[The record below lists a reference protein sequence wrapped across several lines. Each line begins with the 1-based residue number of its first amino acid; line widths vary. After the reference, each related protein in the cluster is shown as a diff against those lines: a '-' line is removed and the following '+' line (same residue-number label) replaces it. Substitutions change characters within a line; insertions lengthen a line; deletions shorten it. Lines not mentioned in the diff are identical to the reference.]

1 MLAIGAFLFLLVC
14 VFGSYLVSGGSVA
27 PLAEA
32 LPFEL
37 WTIGGAALGSFVMS
51 NSMHDVKHSIAGFG
65 KIVKGAAFG
74 KTDYIELL
82 SLLYFLV
89 RLASTKG
96 NMAVEPHIEKPLE
109 SAAFQKFPRILANK
123 FATATI
129 CDYLRM
135 VGMNA
140 DDPNQIEDVMAR
152 ELKKTLNEEL
162 HGAHALQTM
171 ADGLPALGIVAAV
184 LGVIKTMS
192 HIDRPP
198 AVLGG
203 MIASALTGTF
213 LGVLLAYGMVGPFA
227 GRLKGVVEE
236 EAKYYEVIRAVLV
249 THLHGNAPQV
259 SVEFGSQDGA
269 EPAHAILRGAGG
281 RGQHGADLTGPAL
294 PRSGRGV
301 LASRPIALPHWRPT
315 RGVASPFTRFAAVR
329 TPCRRGANPPSGS
342 TAWRC
347 GGTVCWCRMMPPSVT
362 RCSAGI
368 FCVAGASGCASR
380 RGGCSSVPGDTPQI
394 AMTGGVPAGLPPAR
408 TGRKLPQYLLQGSVR
423 E

>member
-1 MLAIGAFLFLLVC
+1 MLALGALVFLLGC
-14 VFGSYLVSGGSVA
+14 VFGSYLASGGAVA
-27 PLAEA
+27 PLAES
-32 LPFEL
+32 LPFEM
-37 WTIGGAALGSFVMS
+37 WTIGGAAIGSFLMS
-51 NSMHDVKHSIAGFG
+51 NSLHDVKHALGRFR
-65 KIVKGAAFG
+65 KILKGAAFA
-74 KTDYIELL
+74 KTDYVDLL
-82 SLLYFLV
+82 SLLYYLV

-96 NMAVEPHIEKPLE
+96 NMAVEPHIEKPQE
-109 SAAFQKFPRILANK
+109 SAAFQKFPRILTNK
-123 FATATI
+123 FATETI

-198 AVLGG
+198 AVLGA

-227 GRLKGVVEE
+227 SRLKGVVEE

-259 SVEFGSQDGA
+259 SVE
-269 EPAHAILRGAGG
+269 
-281 RGQHGADLTGPAL
+281 
-294 PRSGRGV
+294 SGRKMV
-301 LASRPIALPHWRPT
+301 PNQHMPSFEELET
-315 RGVASPFTRFAAVR
+315 AV
-329 TPCRRGANPPSGS
+329 
-342 TAWRC
+342 
-347 GGTVCWCRMMPPSVT
+347 
-362 RCSAGI
+362 
-368 FCVAGASGCASR
+368 
-380 RGGCSSVPGDTPQI
+380 
-394 AMTGGVPAGLPPAR
+394 
-408 TGRKLPQYLLQGSVR
+408 GSVQV
-423 E
+423 